1 MSHLIPI
8 AFLEQATPWDSS
20 LSGRHAAYVGMMV
33 VDVLDFKH
41 HRCSLLVILVE
52 KPKTGFSA
60 MLPDAE
66 LIRSF
71 VKMSGRHELV
81 PSLVRHAMPP
91 LQEIPNDWECTAFV
105 DNRTDLDTAILPQSN
120 RLAKRI
126 LLFLVSGGRAYFG
139 RCMG

>member
-1 MSHLIPI
+1 
-8 AFLEQATPWDSS
+8 
-20 LSGRHAAYVGMMV
+20 
-33 VDVLDFKH
+33 
-41 HRCSLLVILVE
+41 
-52 KPKTGFSA
+52 

-71 VKMSGRHELV
+71 VKLSGRRELV

-105 DNRTDLDTAILPQSN
+105 DNRTDLDTAVLPQPN

-126 LLFLVSGGRAYFG
+126 CCFGFRAVELTSEG
-139 RCMG
+139 AWVRPRVHRA